1 MPITSI
7 TPVNQGRPILYVGE
21 EEASK
26 QAQEL
31 LREAGFEV
39 DVRPAPSQYR
49 VAYGTPVLFA
59 LSNRFE
65 GVEGVRV
72 FIENA
77 KILGHP
83 KPSLAHS

>member
-1 MPITSI
+1 MGSAE
-7 TPVNQGRPILYVGE
+7 PILYVGSGKE
-21 EEASK
+21 SEFALS
-26 QAQEL
+26 L

-39 DVRPAPSQYR
+39 EVKEAPSFFEI
-49 VAYGTPVLFA
+49 AYGTPVLFA

-77 KILGHP
+77 RVLGRS
-83 KPSLAHS
+83 KAEAA

>member
-1 MPITSI
+1 MGSA
-7 TPVNQGRPILYVGE
+7 QPILYVGRGE
-21 EEASK
+21 DSQIALS
-26 QAQEL
+26 L
-31 LREAGFEV
+31 LNAAGFQVEV
-39 DVRPAPSQYR
+39 KDAPSSYE

-77 KILGHP
+77 RVLGHS
-83 KPSLAHS
+83 KTAAA

>member
-1 MPITSI
+1 MGSA
-7 TPVNQGRPILYVGE
+7 QPILFVGSGKE
-21 EEASK
+21 SEVALS
-26 QAQEL
+26 L

-39 DVRPAPSQYR
+39 EVKEAPSFYE

-65 GVEGVRV
+65 GVEGIRV

-77 KILGHP
+77 RVLGR
-83 KPSLAHS
+83 SRTAAA